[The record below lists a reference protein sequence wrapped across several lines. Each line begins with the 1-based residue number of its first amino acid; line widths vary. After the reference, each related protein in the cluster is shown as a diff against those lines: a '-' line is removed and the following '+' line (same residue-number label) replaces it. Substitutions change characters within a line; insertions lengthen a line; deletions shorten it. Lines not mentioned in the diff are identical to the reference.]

1 MRSHTIIIY
10 LPLGYFQSDWL
21 HQRNKVVF
29 SLFSLTKW
37 YYGVIKSLLLILLF
51 WNIWIGIDS
60 PVCVESS
67 VSVVG
72 ASLDESISIPCRVN
86 ADPPDVEFE
95 WSFSSSGER
104 FEVPHG
110 HYTTVQDVSMNGA
123 DGQRDASAFYDS
135 EETHGENDGK

>member
-1 MRSHTIIIY
+1 MHT
-10 LPLGYFQSDWL
+10 
-21 HQRNKVVF
+21 
-29 SLFSLTKW
+29 
-37 YYGVIKSLLLILLF
+37 
-51 WNIWIGIDS
+51 DS
-60 PVCVESS
+60 PVCVEPA

-110 HYTTVQDVSMNGA
+110 HYTTIQDVSMNGQN
-123 DGQRDASAFYDS
+123 GERDASAFYDS